1 MNNCGKPFRLEI
13 ASREFENDFRK
24 LLGNRSHQRYVS
36 EILIQCFNYYQKLD
50 RLLCR
55 EKSLLTQYLICR
67 VQERLKGMLRGWAEG
82 DFKSDPQLALIP
94 SLYNQLQKEG
104 IDFSSASSSSH
115 VSIQVISNFDKV
127 IDFVSF

>member
-1 MNNCGKPFRLEI
+1 M
-13 ASREFENDFRK
+13 
-24 LLGNRSHQRYVS
+24 
-36 EILIQCFNYYQKLD
+36 
-50 RLLCR
+50 
-55 EKSLLTQYLICR
+55 LTQYLICR

-115 VSIQVISNFDKV
+115 VSIQVISIFDKV
-127 IDFVSF
+127 NGFVSF

>member
-36 EILIQCFNYYQKLD
+36 EILIQCFNIIT
-50 RLLCR
+50 
-55 EKSLLTQYLICR
+55 KSTKKCLLTQYIICR

-115 VSIQVISNFDKV
+115 VSIHVISIFDKV
-127 IDFVSF
+127 NGFVSF

>member
-1 MNNCGKPFRLEI
+1 M
-13 ASREFENDFRK
+13 
-24 LLGNRSHQRYVS
+24 
-36 EILIQCFNYYQKLD
+36 LD
-50 RLLCR
+50 YNA
-55 EKSLLTQYLICR
+55 EKKSLLTQYLIRR

-115 VSIQVISNFDKV
+115 VSIQVISIFDKV
-127 IDFVSF
+127 NGFVSF

>member
-36 EILIQCFNYYQKLD
+36 EILIQCFNYYQALD
-50 RLLCR
+50 YYAAK
-55 EKSLLTQYLICR
+55 KSLLTQYLICR